1 MSASDNLSPKQFNLY
16 FRKSDS
22 SRGLHEVTAY
32 KGDDQ
37 VGELKWRADTGEIHN
52 IEVQKQQDLV
62 NQGIKNEYEAKL
74 AAVRNYYSGVHN
86 SSSGKLPSI
95 SDAPIRIN
103 ENAAYAKLTEECTVT
118 TLQLTALQ
126 EWVKEQYLVNK

>member
-1 MSASDNLSPKQFNLY
+1 MSAQDNLSPKQFNLY

-52 IEVQKQQDLV
+52 IEVEGHHQRE
-62 NQGIKNEYEAKL
+62 GIATQMYKYAQRQRVIRPQHS
-74 AAVRNYYSGVHN
+74 AVRTEEGDLWAQSVG
-86 SSSGKLPSI
+86 GKLPR
-95 SDAPIRIN
+95 RI
-103 ENAAYAKLTEECTVT
+103 EPS
-118 TLQLTALQ
+118 
-126 EWVKEQYLVNK
+126 